1 MSETTSISVEQKPEA
16 VVIHVLQHDLDE
28 SQITALRSG
37 IAQALTGG
45 ASLPFIIDLAQVTFV
60 PSLTLGAM
68 VRLVSEFRGR
78 QQKLIF
84 VSLQTSVRQVIT
96 ITRLD
101 RVMEIM
107 DDVNAALRSVGG
119 TV

>member
-1 MSETTSISVEQKPEA
+1 MPETPSISVEQRPEA
-16 VVIHVLQHDLDE
+16 VVIHVLTHNLDE
-28 SQITALRSG
+28 NNVVGLRSG
-37 IAQALTGG
+37 ITDALA
-45 ASLPFIIDLAQVTFV
+45 ASPPLPFIIDMAKVTFV
-60 PSLTLGAM
+60 PSLTLGAL

-107 DDVNAALRSVGG
+107 DDVSAALRSVAIGA
-119 TV
+119 